1 MSSLP
6 LGRRRAGLR
15 PRVTKSRPSVE
26 ALEQKQLLAT
36 FTVTSN
42 ASSGTGSLRQAIL
55 SANASAG
62 ADLIDFNLPSG
73 QRSIVLDQADGQL
86 PEIIDPVTISGAVAV
101 GTGLPTIEL
110 SGQNVNGDGLRLSAG
125 NSVVRGLAIN
135 RFSGAGIRI
144 SSRGGN
150 LIEAVHLGTD
160 AAGINDLGNTG
171 PGLFIGSANNTVGGT
186 GNSGR
191 VLTSGNSG
199 DGIQFLGVDASGNV
213 VTNTYIGTDRAGGR
227 AIPNEGRGV
236 LLSGASANT
245 VGGTTTATRNV
256 ISGNSLSGVALIPGS
271 ANNVIRGNLIGVAAD
286 GTTDL
291 GNLNHGVY
299 IDGANDNTIGG
310 NFAGAG
316 NLIANNGGTD
326 AQFNGV
332 TVETGT
338 GNTILTNRIFDNAGL
353 GIDLGAD
360 GSTPNDALDAD
371 SGPNDLQNF
380 PVLFGAFTSSGS
392 TNIQGQ
398 LQSLPNTVFT
408 LQFFENISADIS
420 GFGEGRRLLGEAT
433 VTTNANGFSFY
444 SLDFT
449 PPAAVD
455 SFITA
460 TATSPTGNTSEF
472 SAAVR
477 VQQGFFRFV
486 DVALSVEDIPDPL
499 QTGEVLT
506 YDITLDNRFFATSNV
521 ILSISVPDSVQF
533 ADSDLSIPPGANAQ
547 VIRSGNDLTI
557 IIPQLTDGQVL
568 PITLTV
574 VPSLPELL
582 VSQFSLINVPD
593 DRQPGNNSA
602 TTITQVTL
610 SPDTSVL
617 NFRTRNY
624 SISED
629 GDLAT
634 IEVVRSNN
642 AAGTVTVDYQT
653 FDGTATA
660 GRDYVAT
667 SGTLTF
673 GPNELTKT
681 FTIPILNND
690 DVDPNRTVRLGLS
703 NATGTGIVGVPSLA
717 TLTIFDDDPVPA
729 EPQFIQFSQASST
742 VQEDGGQARIVV
754 RRTGGTAGVVSIPYA
769 TAPGSAVAGS
779 DFTSVSGTLTF
790 LSGEVEKTI
799 VVPVIDNAEV
809 DGNRNFLINLGQ
821 GTGAAAGTPSQTSV
835 TIVDDESPPA
845 GSFQFSMAGYTVSEA
860 DGQATITVTRTGGMG
875 PATVSYNT
883 LPGTAQP
890 GERYQPASGT
900 LEFAPGETEKT
911 FTVDLIDT
919 PGFIGP
925 QTVILELT
933 PGEGAAL
940 GTIGQATLT
949 ITDDETA
956 PQGIFQFDTSS
967 IVVDEAAGVAR
978 LTVLRTGGAFDT
990 ASIGVATAVGNA
1002 VAGTDYE
1009 SIAVRLT
1016 FAPGETSK
1024 TVEIPI
1030 LDNDAFDGD
1039 RAFGVFLG
1047 YPEGNAA
1054 IGSPGSA
1061 VVLIQNNDPDPI
1073 VPIVTDVR
1081 SIGFGGSISTVA
1093 FFFNKPMAPDS
1104 ALDPAN
1110 YVVVAH
1116 GRDGVLGTADDRS
1129 IPIAGVGRSADG
1141 STLALTLASA
1151 IPPGEFLS
1159 VALNGLAG
1167 GLTDLSGNLLDG
1179 DDDGVAG
1186 GNFSTALVRA
1196 TGRFSYRDT
1205 DGDLITY
1212 AATGGGV
1219 VEVVQGAPGTG
1230 DIVRILDAVPGR
1242 TVLRGQ
1248 VVRQRG
1254 GDGLALIRRLEGIDP
1269 FGRVRSALRTPPF
1282 VDLSQIAPAAVDAIL
1297 ASQAR
1302 RIRR

>member
-15 PRVTKSRPSVE
+15 PRVSKSRPSVE

-42 ASSGTGSLRQAIL
+42 ASSGTGTLRQAIVD
-55 SANASAG
+55 ANAAAG
-62 ADLIDFNLPSG
+62 ADLIDFNLPTG
-73 QRSIVLDQADGQL
+73 QRTIVLDQADGQL
-86 PEIIDPVTISGAVAV
+86 PEIVDPVTISGSVAV
-101 GTGLPTIEL
+101 GTGLPSIEL
-110 SGQNVNGDGLRLSAG
+110 SGQNVSGDGLRLSAG
-125 NSVVRGLAIN
+125 SSVVRGLAIN

-150 LIEAVHLGTD
+150 LVESVHLGTD
-160 AAGINDLGNTG
+160 VAGNNDLGNTG
-171 PGLFIGSANNTVGGT
+171 PGLFIGSANNTIGGV

-191 VLTSGNSG
+191 VLSSGNSG

-213 VTNTYIGTDRAGGR
+213 VTNTYIGMDRAGGR
-227 AIPNEGRGV
+227 AIPNEGQGL

-245 VGGTTTATRNV
+245 IGGTTTATRNV
-256 ISGNSLSGVALIPGS
+256 ISGNSLSGVAMIPGS
-271 ANNVIRGNLIGVAAD
+271 NNNVIQGNLIGVAAD
-286 GTTDL
+286 GTSDL
-291 GNLNHGVY
+291 GNLNHGVF

-326 AQFNGV
+326 SQFNGV
-332 TVETGT
+332 TVEAGT
-338 GNTILTNRIFDNAGL
+338 GNTILTNRIVDNAGL
-353 GIDLGAD
+353 GIDLGGD
-360 GSTPNDALDAD
+360 GQTPNDDFDAD
-371 SGPNDLQNF
+371 TGPNGLQNY
-380 PVLFGAFTSSGS
+380 PVLFGAFSNSTE
-392 TNIQGQ
+392 TNIQGL
-398 LQSLPNTVFT
+398 LQSTPNTVFT
-408 LQFFENISADIS
+408 LQFFENIAADVS
-420 GFGEGRRLLGEAT
+420 GFGEGRRLLGE
-433 VTTNANGFSFY
+433 TTITTDANGLFLY
-444 SLDFT
+444 SLDFN
-449 PPAAVD
+449 PPASVG

-460 TATSPTGNTSEF
+460 TATSPTGDTSEF
-472 SAAVR
+472 SAAVE
-477 VQQGFFRFV
+477 VQDGFFRFV
-486 DVALSVEDIPDPL
+486 DVALSVNDTPDPL
-499 QTGEVLT
+499 RTGEVLT
-506 YDITLDNRFFATSNV
+506 YDITLDNRFFAASNV
-521 ILSISVPDSVQF
+521 ILSISLPDSVQF
-533 ADSDLSIPPGANAQ
+533 DDTDLSIPPVANAQ

-557 IIPQLTDGQVL
+557 IIPQLGDFSSL
-568 PITLTV
+568 SITLDV

-582 VSQFSLINVPD
+582 VSQFSVANAD
-593 DRQPGNNSA
+593 DTQPGNNSA

-624 SISED
+624 SISES

-642 AAGTVTVDYQT
+642 AAGTVSVDYQT
-653 FDGTATA
+653 FDDTATA
-660 GRDYVAT
+660 GDDYVAS

-681 FTIPILNND
+681 FTIPILNNEV
-690 DVDPNRTVRLGLS
+690 VDANRTVRLGLS

-729 EPQFIQFSQASST
+729 QPQFLQFSQASST
-742 VQEDGGQARIVV
+742 VQENGGEAKIVV
-754 RRTGGTAGVVSIPYA
+754 RRTGGIDGVVSIPYS
-769 TAPGSAVAGS
+769 TAPGSAVPGE
-779 DFTSVSGTLTF
+779 DFTPVSGMLTF
-790 LSGEVEKTI
+790 LSGETEKTI

-809 DGNRNFLINLGQ
+809 DGNRDFLVSLGQ
-821 GTGAAAGTPSQTSV
+821 GTGAAAGTPSQARI

-845 GSFQFSMAGYTVSEA
+845 GSFEFSMAGYTVSEA
-860 DGQATITVTRTGGMG
+860 DGRATITVTRSGGSG
-875 PATVSYNT
+875 PASVSYAT
-883 LPGTAQP
+883 VPGTARP

-900 LEFAPGETEKT
+900 LEFGPGETVKT

-919 PGFIGP
+919 PGFVGP

-933 PGEGAAL
+933 PGDGASL
-940 GTIGQATLT
+940 GAIGRAILT
-949 ITDDETA
+949 ITDDEAA
-956 PQGIFQFDTSS
+956 PQGVFQFDTSS

-978 LTVLRTGGAFDT
+978 LTVIRAGGAFDA

-1030 LDNDAFDGD
+1030 LDNDDFDGD

-1054 IGSPGSA
+1054 IGDPGSA
-1061 VVLIQNNDPDPI
+1061 VVLIRDNDPDPI
-1073 VPIVTDVR
+1073 VPFVTDVR

-1093 FFFNKPMAPDS
+1093 IFFNKAMAPES
-1104 ALDPAN
+1104 ALSPGN
-1110 YVVVAH
+1110 YVAVAH

-1129 IPIAGVGRSADG
+1129 IPIAGVGRSDDG
-1141 STLALTLASA
+1141 LAVALSLASA
-1151 IPPGEFLS
+1151 VPQGEFLT
-1159 VALNGLAG
+1159 VAVNGLAG
-1167 GLTDLSGNLLDG
+1167 GLTDASGSLLDG
-1179 DDDGVAG
+1179 DGDGVAG
-1186 GNFSTALVRA
+1186 GNFSTSLVRA
-1196 TGRFSYRDT
+1196 SGRFSYRDT

-1219 VEVVQGAPGTG
+1219 VEVTRGAPGTG
-1230 DIVRILDAVPGR
+1230 DVVRVLDAVPGR

-1302 RIRR
+1302 RTRR